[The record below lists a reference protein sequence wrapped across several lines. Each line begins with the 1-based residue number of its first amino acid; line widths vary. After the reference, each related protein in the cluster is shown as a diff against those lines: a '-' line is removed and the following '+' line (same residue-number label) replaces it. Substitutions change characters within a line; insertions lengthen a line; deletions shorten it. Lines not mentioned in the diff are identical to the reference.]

1 MIGGH
6 WTTELVPF
14 GEELDMA
21 KKTLLWICL
30 LFLVLA
36 TSASQLKA
44 EELYK
49 AMMVRAAPGKLLD
62 FIQLY
67 KGHMTFYD
75 DAGDARP
82 FWMRH
87 SQGDQWD
94 ILFLFPMGSF
104 SEYYS
109 PQRVQKRTDAFKKR
123 GMSGKDFER
132 KFYQLVAWHE
142 EVFVNGSPLAQLR
155 QAFEGAG
162 YFHVE
167 MFLSLPGQQEKLYQQ
182 REMENVYLKELG
194 RPQNLIFTHSQGAA
208 WDLFTLGFY
217 RDLKH
222 FAESADIPEDKE
234 DAAARKAGFEKAAAI
249 SPYLRTLIAQH
260 HDTLATAIR

>member
-1 MIGGH
+1 
-6 WTTELVPF
+6 
-14 GEELDMA
+14 MA
-21 KKTLLWICL
+21 KKTLVGLCFL
-30 LFLVLA
+30 LIALA
-36 TSASQLKA
+36 SNLQA

-109 PQRVQKRTDAFKKR
+109 PQRVQKRAQAFQKR
-123 GMSGKDFER
+123 GMSGADFEK
-132 KFYQLVAWHE
+132 KFYELAAWHE
-142 EVFVNGSPLAQLR
+142 EVFVDGPPPEQVSN
-155 QAFEGAG
+155 AFKGAG

-167 MFLSLPGQQEKLYQQ
+167 MFISLPGQQANLHRQ
-182 REMENVYLKELG
+182 REMENVYLKALG
-194 RPQNLIFTHSQGAA
+194 RPQNLIFTHQQGAA

-234 DAAARKAGFEKAAAI
+234 NAAARQAGFESASAI
-249 SPYLRTLIAQH
+249 GPYLRTLIAQH

>member
-1 MIGGH
+1 
-6 WTTELVPF
+6 
-14 GEELDMA
+14 MA
-21 KKTLLWICL
+21 KKPCFWICL
-30 LFLVLA
+30 TVLA
-36 TSASQLKA
+36 LAAPTAELKA

-94 ILFLFPMGSF
+94 VLFLFPMGSF
-104 SEYYS
+104 SDYYS
-109 PQRVQKRTDAFKKR
+109 AERVQKRVQAFQKR
-123 GMSGKDFER
+123 GMTGKDFEKR
-132 KFYQLVAWHE
+132 FYELVAWHE
-142 EVFVNGSPLAQLR
+142 EVFVNGPPLAQVR

-167 MFLSLPGQQEKLYQQ
+167 MFISLPGHQERLYQQ
-182 REMENVYLKELG
+182 REMENVYLKALD
-194 RPQNLIFTHSQGAA
+194 RPQNLIFTHRQGAA
-208 WDLFTLGFY
+208 WDIFTVGFY

-234 DAAARKAGFEKAAAI
+234 DAAARKAGFESASAI
-249 SPYLRTLIAQH
+249 GPYLRTLIAQH